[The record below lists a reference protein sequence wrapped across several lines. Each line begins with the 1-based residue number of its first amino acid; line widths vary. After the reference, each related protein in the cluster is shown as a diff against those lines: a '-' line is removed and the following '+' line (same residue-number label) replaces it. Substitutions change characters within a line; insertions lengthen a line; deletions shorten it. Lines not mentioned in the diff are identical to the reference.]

1 MFRWHHL
8 EDNKSCDDTEFQW
21 GWPNLDGIHYIRWK
35 NLLEIMNYVSDVNI
49 HDPFSHFDLECFAR
63 RNSSVHISE
72 IGDDGNI
79 LVAAI
84 YFRIFSQWK
93 VTN

>member
-1 MFRWHHL
+1 MILNFNGADLIWMVFITFGR
-8 EDNKSCDDTEFQW
+8 K
-21 GWPNLDGIHYIRWK
+21 K
-35 NLLEIMNYVSDVNI
+35 NILEITNYVSDVNI

-84 YFRIFSQWK
+84 YFRFFSQ
-93 VTN
+93 